1 MSNHSTTIDVLGITS
16 QDGCSPYIDGRI
28 AIYGYVP
35 SLTLGAVF
43 CTLFTLSLVAHI
55 VQLIWKRTWWC
66 LVFALGCVVELMG
79 WAGRTWSSHCPYAST
94 PFLMQISTLIIAPTF
109 FTAGIYILLGRFI
122 ALLGRGSSV
131 LSPALY
137 LWIFCTCDLIS
148 LVIQAIG
155 GGLASIAS
163 NQADGDT
170 KPGTNIMV
178 AGIIIQLVAITVFA
192 FLALDFLRRTIRQ
205 GTLRTMKRT
214 MVPLLCAMV
223 LSVICIYIRSIYRTI
238 ELLQGWNGYLITTE
252 IFFVILDGAMM
263 VPAVAIFNIIHP
275 GWFMPTEKELDFLT
289 SVLISNIKWGY

>member
-1 MSNHSTTIDVLGITS
+1 
-16 QDGCSPYIDGRI
+16 
-28 AIYGYVP
+28 
-35 SLTLGAVF
+35 
-43 CTLFTLSLVAHI
+43 
-55 VQLIWKRTWWC
+55 
-66 LVFALGCVVELMG
+66 
-79 WAGRTWSSHCPYAST
+79 
-94 PFLMQISTLIIAPTF
+94 MQISTLIIAPTF

-155 GGLASIAS
+155 GGLASNAS

-170 KPGTNIMV
+170 KPGANIIV
-178 AGIIIQLVAITVFA
+178 AGIIIQLVSTTVFA

-289 SVLISNIKWGY
+289 STRTIVFKTIIDANAIVRKSRILVFAPNLPQVRRYREVTRYLLLLEDGLAPEDSGSGDHPAEFKKRRSRAA